1 MDQKSSL
8 QIPKGGCLGIVGAV
22 VLIVLFKFAPISM
35 VPAGHVGVLTVFGR
49 VTGQVISEGINLV
62 SPLAQTHLISIRT
75 QEVKETTS
83 VPSNEGLILRMD
95 TSLLYHVDAARAAD
109 LYQKVGE
116 EYVMVIVEPLL
127 RSSIREATAENSA
140 STLYTGGRELVAKR
154 ILDELRSTLG
164 SRGIL
169 VENVLL
175 RDIQL
180 PDTLRNAIE
189 AKQKAEQDSL
199 QMQYVLTKEKQEADR
214 KRVEAQGI
222 ADFQRIVTA
231 GISEQLLEWR
241 GIEATQKLAESPN
254 SKIVVIGG
262 GKNGLPLNT
271 LRSLTGVPIASK
283 EIE

>member
-8 QIPKGGCLGIVGAV
+8 QIPKGGCLGIVVAGA
-22 VLIVLFKFAPISM
+22 LIALLRFTPISM

-49 VTGQVISEGINLV
+49 VTGQVIGEGMNLV
-62 SPLAQTHLISIRT
+62 SPLAQTHLLSIRT

-116 EYVMVIVEPLL
+116 DYVTVIVEPLL

-140 STLYTGGRELVAKR
+140 STFYTGGRELVAKR
-154 ILDELRSTLG
+154 ILDELRATLG

-262 GKNGLPLNT
+262 GKTGLPLI
-271 LRSLTGVPIASK
+271 LGQ
-283 EIE
+283 

>member
-1 MDQKSSL
+1 
-8 QIPKGGCLGIVGAV
+8 
-22 VLIVLFKFAPISM
+22 
-35 VPAGHVGVLTVFGR
+35 
-49 VTGQVISEGINLV
+49 
-62 SPLAQTHLISIRT
+62 
-75 QEVKETTS
+75 
-83 VPSNEGLILRMD
+83 
-95 TSLLYHVDAARAAD
+95 
-109 LYQKVGE
+109 
-116 EYVMVIVEPLL
+116 
-127 RSSIREATAENSA
+127 
-140 STLYTGGRELVAKR
+140 
-154 ILDELRSTLG
+154 
-164 SRGIL
+164 

-180 PDTLRNAIE
+180 PDTLRYAIE

-262 GKNGLPLNT
+262 GKNGLPLI
-271 LRSLTGVPIASK
+271 LGQ
-283 EIE
+283 

>member
-1 MDQKSSL
+1 MGKMDQKSSL

-116 EYVMVIVEPLL
+116 EYVMVIVEPLP

-164 SRGIL
+164 FAWHPGGERA
-169 VENVLL
+169 V
-175 RDIQL
+175 
-180 PDTLRNAIE
+180 
-189 AKQKAEQDSL
+189 
-199 QMQYVLTKEKQEADR
+199 
-214 KRVEAQGI
+214 
-222 ADFQRIVTA
+222 A
-231 GISEQLLEWR
+231 GHS
-241 GIEATQKLAESPN
+241 AP
-254 SKIVVIGG
+254 
-262 GKNGLPLNT
+262 
-271 LRSLTGVPIASK
+271 
-283 EIE
+283 

>member
-8 QIPKGGCLGIVGAV
+8 QIPKGGCLGILGAV
-22 VLIVLFKFAPISM
+22 VLIALLKFAPISM

-49 VTGQVISEGINLV
+49 VTGQVIGEGINLV
-62 SPLAQTHLISIRT
+62 SPLAQTHLVSIRT
-75 QEVKETTS
+75 QEVKES
-83 VPSNEGLILRMD
+83 AAVPSSEGLILQMD
-95 TSLLYHVDAARAAD
+95 TSLLYHVSGTHAAD

-116 EYVMVIVEPLL
+116 DYVSVIVEPLL

-140 STLYTGGRELVAKR
+140 NALYTGGRELVAKR
-154 ILDELRSTLG
+154 ILEELRSTLG
-164 SRGIL
+164 SRGL
-169 VENVLL
+169 VVENVLL

-180 PDTLRNAIE
+180 PETVRTAIE

-231 GISEQLLEWR
+231 GISDQLLQWK
-241 GIEATQKLAESPN
+241 GIEATQKLAESSN
-254 SKIVVIGG
+254 TKIVVIGG
-262 GKNGLPLNT
+262 GKTGLPLI
-271 LRSLTGVPIASK
+271 LGQ
-283 EIE
+283 

>member
-8 QIPKGGCLGIVGAV
+8 QIPRGGCLGIVGAV

-109 LYQKVGE
+109 LYQKVGQ
-116 EYVMVIVEPLL
+116 EYVMIIVEPLL

-189 AKQKAEQDSL
+189 AKQKAEQDS
-199 QMQYVLTKEKQEADR
+199 EKAGSGSQTRRSAGDR
-214 KRVEAQGI
+214 GLPAHRN
-222 ADFQRIVTA
+222 RRNH
-231 GISEQLLEWR
+231 EQLLEWR
-241 GIEATQKLAESPN
+241 GIEARRRKSCRNL
-254 SKIVVIGG
+254 
-262 GKNGLPLNT
+262 
-271 LRSLTGVPIASK
+271 PIARSS
-283 EIE
+283 

>member
-1 MDQKSSL
+1 
-8 QIPKGGCLGIVGAV
+8 
-22 VLIVLFKFAPISM
+22 
-35 VPAGHVGVLTVFGR
+35 
-49 VTGQVISEGINLV
+49 
-62 SPLAQTHLISIRT
+62 
-75 QEVKETTS
+75 
-83 VPSNEGLILRMD
+83 
-95 TSLLYHVDAARAAD
+95 
-109 LYQKVGE
+109 
-116 EYVMVIVEPLL
+116 MVIVEPLL

-199 QMQYVLTKEKQEADR
+199 QMRYVLTKEKQEADR

-262 GKNGLPLNT
+262 GKKRAPADSRPVAIRTEG
-271 LRSLTGVPIASK
+271 AAD
-283 EIE
+283 

>member
-1 MDQKSSL
+1 
-8 QIPKGGCLGIVGAV
+8 
-22 VLIVLFKFAPISM
+22 
-35 VPAGHVGVLTVFGR
+35 
-49 VTGQVISEGINLV
+49 
-62 SPLAQTHLISIRT
+62 
-75 QEVKETTS
+75 
-83 VPSNEGLILRMD
+83 
-95 TSLLYHVDAARAAD
+95 
-109 LYQKVGE
+109 
-116 EYVMVIVEPLL
+116 MVIVEPLL

-199 QMQYVLTKEKQEADR
+199 QMRYVLTKEKQEADR

-262 GKNGLPLNT
+262 GKNGLPLIVDGSSD
-271 LRSLTGVPIASK
+271 RV
-283 EIE
+283 